1 MVGIICSL
9 SAAITLIVVAGTILT
24 WCADVI
30 AEHTGL
36 GKLFVGSV
44 FLAAATSLPEL
55 TTALNAIWLD
65 LPDMAVGDLLGSCL
79 FNLLILAGADL
90 AYRSRRGVLSR
101 VAAAHSLA
109 GMVTIALS
117 SLVAIGILIEPKF
130 VPLNL
135 LGMGPAIAVVSLGYL
150 MGVRL
155 VYVDQQV
162 SLQASSVSDP
172 LTSPRISLGVAV
184 LGFLIAT
191 AVVFLAAP
199 ILANSSGRIAELSGL
214 GETFIGAT
222 LLALTTSLPE
232 LVATIVA
239 IRIGA
244 ADMAVGNIFGSNAL
258 NIAILVPLDWA
269 FPGSL
274 LHDVEQAH
282 VVTCLAVTL
291 ITAVVVVGQLYRVE
305 RRIMFIEPDA
315 GTVILLVFGALW
327 LLYLVG

>member
-1 MVGIICSL
+1 
-9 SAAITLIVVAGTILT
+9 
-24 WCADVI
+24 
-30 AEHTGL
+30 
-36 GKLFVGSV
+36 
-44 FLAAATSLPEL
+44 
-55 TTALNAIWLD
+55 
-65 LPDMAVGDLLGSCL
+65 
-79 FNLLILAGADL
+79 
-90 AYRSRRGVLSR
+90 
-101 VAAAHSLA
+101 
-109 GMVTIALS
+109 MVTIALS